1 MELLKKIGDYYIILK
16 DFQSNDNSTSL
27 SFVLHSL
34 IKQYFF
40 SLRISDKKFDFNYYK
55 AEKDKSKDIPL
66 VLKVFDSFFTNNEKY
81 IFLEYVD
88 NYNIMEYILRYNEE
102 FNQNISHKLIHQFIR
117 KLVHS
122 LSEIN
127 EFNNYIIKDFFLDNL
142 YLSKKNYCYDKN
154 KFKGNL
160 NDISNQSFADLNID
174 FEKKIS
180 NIDEGTDLIIRILLS
195 FKKEFNKFLSISD
208 FSSLK
213 IVDPD
218 KNSNNCNV
226 WDLGIILFYLCNNE
240 NLFQKIP
247 ISVSDYQLKVEN
259 DLSSELIDFI
269 QKLIRRESSDRISLK
284 SLLMHPYINLN
295 FDELTFP
302 YKDEK
307 RLNNDSW
314 VNLDYRKYILIN
326 NNKCADVIE
335 KNESNQKDLKE
346 NINLTERNE
355 LDIKGNDVNI
365 EKKDSQDGLFGYFTD
380 YLTDVKE
387 EVLEIKELITIK
399 QEKLIPPT
407 PIESFNNNKVET
419 TKIYEKTSF
428 KEFVYEKPENY
439 DQTSFSLKKDVDND
453 QNNMNTKFT
462 FNPKTVKITK
472 INIIEN
478 YYEEIYNLS
487 KNKTIS
493 EKK

>member
-1 MELLKKIGDYYIILK
+1 M
-16 DFQSNDNSTSL
+16 
-27 SFVLHSL
+27 
-34 IKQYFF
+34 
-40 SLRISDKKFDFNYYK
+40 
-55 AEKDKSKDIPL
+55 
-66 VLKVFDSFFTNNEKY
+66 
-81 IFLEYVD
+81 
-88 NYNIMEYILRYNEE
+88 
-102 FNQNISHKLIHQFIR
+102 
-117 KLVHS
+117 
-122 LSEIN
+122 
-127 EFNNYIIKDFFLDNL
+127 
-142 YLSKKNYCYDKN
+142 
-154 KFKGNL
+154 
-160 NDISNQSFADLNID
+160 
-174 FEKKIS
+174 
-180 NIDEGTDLIIRILLS
+180 IIRILLS